1 VSAYGGV
8 RSLYTIWW
16 NMCTILRCN
25 NIDGVDACNIG
36 SILEI
41 DNIYLNFKQFDYQ
54 IISSCRC
61 RTAHLDN
68 PLFTARR
75 VVIRV

>member
-1 VSAYGGV
+1 M
-8 RSLYTIWW
+8 YTIWW

-41 DNIYLNFKQFDYQ
+41 DNIYLNFKQFDNQ
-54 IISSCRC
+54 IISSCR
-61 RTAHLDN
+61 
-68 PLFTARR
+68 
-75 VVIRV
+75 